1 MFEKDVDEKNL
12 AKSYNVMVST
22 IGINMAYLE
31 SQSTITRIVS
41 NLDKKES
48 FSMKS
53 IGIEFCKYL
62 GIRSCLRDL

>member
-41 NLDKKES
+41 NLDKKKS

-53 IGIEFCKYL
+53 IGIEFYRYL

>member
-41 NLDKKES
+41 KLDKRKV
-48 FSMKS
+48 F
-53 IGIEFCKYL
+53 
-62 GIRSCLRDL
+62 